1 MKKELSVLIPIYN
14 CDCRNQVKA
23 LAQQAQLIAGLDY
36 EIIIANDASPLEEVK
51 AWCSELDQLPH
62 VQIIHL
68 TENHGRA
75 AIRNLLAQKAQ
86 YEWLLF
92 MDGDMAIP
100 SDTFVK
106 NWIEAEVPQVA
117 YGGYIVGPG
126 DCSSLRYI
134 YEKQCEPM
142 HRVEERKKRPQQ
154 HFHTCNFMIN
164 RTIMQENPFDERFR
178 SYGYED
184 VFFGKQLL
192 KAGVKITHI
201 DNPAGFFDFED
212 NAHFVSKTEEGL
224 RTLLAFRNDLRGYS
238 QMLTFVDGI
247 HLFIVR
253 FTIRL
258 WHRIF
263 GKIERRQL
271 CSNRPS
277 LKVFRIYKLGY
288 FLCAEKER

>member
-1 MKKELSVLIPIYN
+1 MKQELSILIPIYN
-14 CDCRNQVKA
+14 CDCRQLVKS
-23 LAQQAQLIAGLDY
+23 LVQQAQSITDLNY
-36 EIIIANDASPLEEVK
+36 EIIIANDASPLDEVEI
-51 AWCSELDQLPH
+51 WCSELTSLPH
-62 VQIIHL
+62 VQVYHL
-68 TENHGRA
+68 TENQGRA
-75 AIRNLLAQKAQ
+75 AIRNLLAQKAR
-86 YEWLLF
+86 YDWLLF

-100 SDTFVK
+100 SESFVK
-106 NWIEAEVPQVA
+106 SWIEADIDEVA

-126 DCSSLRYI
+126 ERSSLRYI

-154 HFHTCNFMIN
+154 HFHTCNFMIY
-164 RTIMQENPFDERFR
+164 RSIMLENPFDERFR

-224 RTLLAFRNDLRGYS
+224 RTLLTFRNDLRGYS

-247 HLFIVR
+247 HLSVVR
-253 FTIRL
+253 FAIRL

-263 GKIERRQL
+263 SKIERRQL
-271 CSNRPS
+271 CGNRPS
-277 LKVFRIYKLGY
+277 LRIFKLYKLGY